1 MLCTWCFR
9 WLLLTFIFVTFNAK
23 CTTATWP
30 ILDLST
36 IQLLELFEDEPNTS
50 KPTESSLNCRAMFK
64 AANGYPIGDISSAY
78 SIMSNFNIIGMVGPT
93 YSREAHII
101 AQYADSID
109 IPAIRYSATD
119 PELSDRNAYPAF

>member
-1 MLCTWCFR
+1 MRNFGISAHPESLR
-9 WLLLTFIFVTFNAK
+9 NPGIPVA
-23 CTTATWP
+23 
-30 ILDLST
+30 
-36 IQLLELFEDEPNTS
+36 QTS
-50 KPTESSLNCRAMFK
+50 
-64 AANGYPIGDISSAY
+64 GYPIGDISSAY